1 MTGISSPQACWRK
14 HRIFPQRLRTL
25 GAELANARFLFCQ
38 EGQAV
43 PPVQRKQTMGKGSNV
58 VHQYFKRD
66 FEGYKVLVKVNPISL
81 VGVEITR
88 FDDGRVALRDLEFD
102 EQIADDLRTNGF
114 EEASPLEFNL
124 YLSGL
129 A

>member
-1 MTGISSPQACWRK
+1 MA
-14 HRIFPQRLRTL
+14 
-25 GAELANARFLFCQ
+25 
-38 EGQAV
+38 
-43 PPVQRKQTMGKGSNV
+43 KGSNV

-66 FEGYKVLVKVNPISL
+66 FDGYKILVKLNPMSL

-88 FDDGRVALRDLEFD
+88 FEDGRVEMRDLEFD
-102 EQIADDLRTNGF
+102 DDILEDLRTDGF
-114 EEASPLEFNL
+114 EEANPLEFNL

>member
-1 MTGISSPQACWRK
+1 MA
-14 HRIFPQRLRTL
+14 
-25 GAELANARFLFCQ
+25 
-38 EGQAV
+38 
-43 PPVQRKQTMGKGSNV
+43 KGSNI

-66 FEGYKVLVKVNPISL
+66 FDGYKVLVKINPLSL
-81 VGVEITR
+81 TGTEITR
-88 FDDGRVALRDLEFD
+88 FIDGKIEMRDLEFD
-102 EQIADDLRTNGF
+102 DEIFEDLKTDGF

>member
-1 MTGISSPQACWRK
+1 MA
-14 HRIFPQRLRTL
+14 
-25 GAELANARFLFCQ
+25 
-38 EGQAV
+38 
-43 PPVQRKQTMGKGSNV
+43 KGSNV

-66 FEGYKVLVKVNPISL
+66 FDGYKILVKLNPISL

-88 FDDGRVALRDLEFD
+88 FDDGRVQMRDLEFD
-102 EQIADDLRTNGF
+102 EDILEDLRTDGF
-114 EEASPLEFNL
+114 EEANPLEFNL

>member
-1 MTGISSPQACWRK
+1 
-14 HRIFPQRLRTL
+14 
-25 GAELANARFLFCQ
+25 
-38 EGQAV
+38 
-43 PPVQRKQTMGKGSNV
+43 MGKGSNV

-102 EQIADDLRTNGF
+102 EQIADDLRTDGF

>member
-1 MTGISSPQACWRK
+1 
-14 HRIFPQRLRTL
+14 
-25 GAELANARFLFCQ
+25 
-38 EGQAV
+38 
-43 PPVQRKQTMGKGSNV
+43 
-58 VHQYFKRD
+58 
-66 FEGYKVLVKVNPISL
+66 